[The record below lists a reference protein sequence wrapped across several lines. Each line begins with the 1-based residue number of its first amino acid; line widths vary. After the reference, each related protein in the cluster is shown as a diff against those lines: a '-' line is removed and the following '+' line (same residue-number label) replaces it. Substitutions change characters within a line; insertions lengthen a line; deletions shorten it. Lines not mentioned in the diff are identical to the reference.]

1 MYRADLAP
9 TTTLGEHRPVS
20 SAPWQS
26 SEMALTAVDPEL
38 SSRPWWMPSPASPAP
53 SLPPAD
59 LSSWQPENPCPKH
72 FRECDQS
79 TELSYSTKTPSTQ
92 LSTSWSLAS
101 TVQCPP
107 HSSQSLSGCLDAHLR
122 CTRPREASVDNS
134 CSSKLARDVTSR
146 PFGCQLG
153 TSVRRQRHHSSILAS
168 ALTKSRFADSLESE
182 LQTEQDKFL
191 WVKGEVD
198 ANAKEPSIN
207 FMTM

>member
-1 MYRADLAP
+1 MAPNSKREKEEADAWWIERLYRVDLAP
-9 TTTLGEHRPVS
+9 TATLREHRPVS

-26 SEMALTAVDPEL
+26 SEMALTAVDPEP

-79 TELSYSTKTPSTQ
+79 TELSYSTMTPSTQ

-107 HSSQSLSGCLDAHLR
+107 HSSQSWSGCRDAHLH
-122 CTRPREASVDNS
+122 CARPCEASVDNS
-134 CSSKLARDVTSR
+134 FSSKLARDVKSR

-153 TSVRRQRHHSSILAS
+153 TSIRRQRPHSSILAS

-182 LQTEQDKFL
+182 LHRMEK
-191 WVKGEVD
+191 K
-198 ANAKEPSIN
+198 
-207 FMTM
+207 